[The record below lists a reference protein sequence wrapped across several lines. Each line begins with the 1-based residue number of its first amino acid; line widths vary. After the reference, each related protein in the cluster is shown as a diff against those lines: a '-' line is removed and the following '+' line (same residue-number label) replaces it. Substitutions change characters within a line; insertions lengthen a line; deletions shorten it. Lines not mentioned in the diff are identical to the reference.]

1 MPADPLGE
9 ALARV
14 LGPMLELMI
23 KRAVIDALA
32 EYGAGER
39 ARPEYVDCATMA
51 ELVYCSQA
59 QIHRLCH
66 EGLPFVRLGE
76 VKRFRPAA
84 VCEWLEARTAERRG
98 KG

>member
-1 MPADPLGE
+1 MTDPLGE
-9 ALARV
+9 ALAR
-14 LGPMLELMI
+14 LLAPILKPLL
-23 KRAVIDALA
+23 KQAVAEALA
-32 EYGAGER
+32 EHVAGER
-39 ARPEYVDCATMA
+39 AQPEYVDCATMA
-51 ELVYCSQA
+51 QLVDCSQA

-84 VCEWLEARTAERRG
+84 VYEWLEARTVEHRG